1 MFLQIRARIV
11 REELAAT
18 MAMGGAVLAMAL
30 LMILVTGCGKQTSA
44 HAESDGMKGSGTEM
58 SAMHD
63 SGAVSATATPAASRV
78 ERGKY
83 LVTICGCNDCHTP
96 LKIGPKGPEP
106 DFSRMLSGH
115 PEYVKVT
122 SAPKTSK
129 EWLMSV
135 AMPGTAFAGPWGI
148 SFAMNLTPDSLT
160 GIGTWT
166 EDLLIKALRTG
177 KHWGTSRPI
186 MPPMP
191 WPFISQ
197 MTDEDLKSVYAYLR
211 TIPPVKNQ
219 VPAYQPPTGDLASA
233 AAPKN

>member
-1 MFLQIRARIV
+1 MLLQIRSRIT

-18 MAMGGAVLAMAL
+18 MAMGGAVLAMAI
-30 LMILVTGCGKQTSA
+30 LMILVTGCGKQTAA
-44 HAESDGMKGSGTEM
+44 HAEGDGMTGTT
-58 SAMHD
+58 AQVGTMHD
-63 SGAVSATATPAASRV
+63 SAVAGVTATPAMSRV

-83 LVTICGCNDCHTP
+83 LVTVCGCNDCHTP

-115 PEYVKVT
+115 PENVKVT
-122 SAPKTSK
+122 GGPKTSK
-129 EWLMSV
+129 EWVMSV

-148 SFAMNLTPDSLT
+148 SFAMNLTPDSVT

-211 TIPPVKNQ
+211 TIPAVRNQ
-219 VPAYQPPTGDLASA
+219 VPAYQPPAADLASA
-233 AAPKN
+233 AAPTN